1 MNNKSNDSV
10 IMKGNEALAEAA
22 IRAGCRFY
30 SGYPITPQ
38 TEVLEYLSWR
48 MPEVGGEF
56 IQTEDELAG
65 INMIYGA
72 SAAGARVLTTSA
84 GPGFSLLQEG
94 ISYLV
99 AADLPA
105 VILDVS
111 RLGSGLGDIFQSQ
124 SDYEL
129 ATKGNGHGDTMVIT
143 LTPASVQET
152 VDFVLLAY
160 DLAEKYR
167 HPVLILSDAAIGQM
181 MEGVKL
187 PDFVDHDINKFE
199 WSVKGRKEG
208 AEPRKITNVSY
219 FCEGGYYGYHNLYAD
234 KIKLIKENEQRWE
247 SVMVD
252 DADIVIVAYG
262 ISSRVCKEAVHNARE
277 AGIKLGLIRLKTA
290 TPFPEKAFEEISHN
304 CKALMIVEMSISGQ
318 LKSDVVVASKGKL
331 PIYAYLSSVDVPES
345 DKVISLA
352 EDILNNKAKED
363 LIYEP

>member
-1 MNNKSNDSV
+1 MNNKNDSV

-22 IRAGCRFY
+22 IHAGCRFY

-72 SAAGARVLTTSA
+72 SAAGERVLTTSA

-94 ISYLV
+94 ISYLC

-105 VILDVS
+105 VIVDVA
-111 RLGSGLGDIFQSQ
+111 RLGNGLGDIFQSQ

-129 ATKGNGHGDTMVIT
+129 ATRGNGHGDTIVIT

-152 VDFVLLAY
+152 VDFVYLAY
-160 DLAEKYR
+160 ELSEKYR

-181 MEGVKL
+181 MEGVTFPEAFK
-187 PDFVDHDINKFE
+187 HDIDKFE
-199 WSVKGRKEG
+199 WSVKGHKQG
-208 AEPRKITNVSY
+208 TAAKKITNVSY
-219 FCEGGYYGYHNLYAD
+219 FCEGEYYGYEDIYAK
-234 KIKLIKENEQRWE
+234 KIKEITENEQRWE
-247 SVMVD
+247 SINIE
-252 DADIVIVAYG
+252 DAEIITVSYG
-262 ISSRVCKEAVHNARE
+262 ISSRVCKEAVQNAR
-277 AGIKLGLIRLKTA
+277 AKGIKLGLIRLKTA
-290 TPFPEKAFEEISHN
+290 TPFPAKAFEEIPKS
-304 CKALMIVEMSISGQ
+304 CKALLLVEMSISAQ
-318 LKSDVVVASKGKL
+318 LKSDVIVSSKGKL
-331 PIYAYLSSVDVPES
+331 PVFAYLSSVDVPES
-345 DKVISLA
+345 ERVIEIA
-352 EDILNNKAKED
+352 KGILNGKAKEV

>member
-1 MNNKSNDSV
+1 MTKEHSNSV

-38 TEVLEYLSWR
+38 TEVLEYMAWR

-72 SAAGARVLTTSA
+72 SAAGARVLTTSS

-94 ISYLV
+94 LSYLV

-105 VILDVS
+105 LVVDVA

-129 ATKGNGHGDTMVIT
+129 ATKGNGHGDTMIIT

-152 VDFVLLAY
+152 VDFVFLAY
-160 DLAEKYR
+160 ELAEKYR

-181 MEGVKL
+181 MEGVEL
-187 PDFVDHDINKFE
+187 PPMQEHDIDKFE
-199 WSVKGRKEG
+199 WTVKGHKKNTP
-208 AEPRKITNVSY
+208 PRMITNVSY
-219 FCEGGYYGYHNLYAD
+219 FCEDGYYGYEKLYMK
-234 KIKLIKENEQRWE
+234 KIALIKANEQRWE
-247 SVMVD
+247 SVEVK
-252 DADIVIVAYG
+252 DAEVIVVAYG
-262 ISSRVCKEAVHNARE
+262 ISSRISKEAVHIARKKN
-277 AGIKLGLIRLKTA
+277 IKLGLIRLKTA
-290 TPFPEKAFEEISHN
+290 TPFPEKAFKEISEN
-304 CKALMIVEMSISGQ
+304 CKGILLVEMSISAQ
-318 LKSDVVVASKGKL
+318 MKSDVIVATKGNL

-345 DKVISLA
+345 STVVDISQKIINGEAREELV
-352 EDILNNKAKED
+352 
-363 LIYEP
+363 YEI

>member
-1 MNNKSNDSV
+1 MNKKSNDSV

-72 SAAGARVLTTSA
+72 SAAGERVLTSSA

-105 VILDVS
+105 VIIDVA

-152 VDFVLLAY
+152 VEFVYLAY
-160 DLAEKYR
+160 DLSEKYR

-181 MEGVKL
+181 MEGVTFPEL
-187 PDFVDHDINKFE
+187 SVHDINKFD
-199 WSVKGRKEG
+199 WSVKGRKKG
-208 AEPRKITNVSY
+208 SAPRKITNVSY
-219 FCEGGYYGYHNLYAD
+219 FCEGGYYGYEAIYAN
-234 KIKLIKENEQRWE
+234 KIKKIAENEQRWE
-247 SVMVD
+247 SINVE
-252 DADIVIVAYG
+252 DAEIVTVAYG
-262 ISSRVCKEAVHNARE
+262 ISSRICKEAAELARE
-277 AGIKLGLIRLKTA
+277 SGLKLGLIRLKTA
-290 TPFPEKAFEEISHN
+290 TPFPVKAFDEISKD
-304 CKALMIVEMSISGQ
+304 CKALLLVEMSISAQ

-345 DKVISLA
+345 EKVVEIA
-352 EDILNNKAKED
+352 NKILLDEAKEE
-363 LIYEP
+363 LVYEP